1 MKYSDDYMYSKD
13 IDWFCVINDIYYIH
27 IASAGGILPEPINDR
42 DKLRRIQKQVFDLPH
57 IFTDDEILINETFI
71 HERFHNSI
79 EEGRNY
85 LHSFINMSKKG
96 FISMDRTN
104 LFDLDDQ
111 TYHIVCMPIQLN
123 SLKKIDDFF
132 KIENGDIY
140 FDKPISN
147 INMLEIF

>member
-1 MKYSDDYMYSKD
+1 
-13 IDWFCVINDIYYIH
+13 
-27 IASAGGILPEPINDR
+27 
-42 DKLRRIQKQVFDLPH
+42 
-57 IFTDDEILINETFI
+57 
-71 HERFHNSI
+71 
-79 EEGRNY
+79 
-85 LHSFINMSKKG
+85 
-96 FISMDRTN
+96 MDRTN